1 MSSQRPSSSTE
12 TDFSHPLPEHIL
24 KRFSELLFSNRE
36 NDIIHNPYDR
46 EIREMSAIEKGDL
59 SSLQQSIDETYDGKI
74 GTLAKD
80 NRRNIKNLA
89 IVNTTIA
96 CRAAIRGGIM
106 PEIAFSL
113 SDTIIQTIEETDDI
127 SSLNEL
133 ITALKFQYA
142 RMVKELRESTE
153 KNNSTKNNYQIE
165 KCKNYILTHLHGRL
179 TLKEIAGALSLNPSY
194 LSDLFR
200 RCEGI
205 TVTEYI
211 RRQKINLTRNLL
223 IYSSYSYSEIASYLG
238 YASQSHL
245 GKQFREMTGMTLKQ
259 YREIYQKNNF

>member
-1 MSSQRPSSSTE
+1 MSG
-12 TDFSHPLPEHIL
+12 
-24 KRFSELLFSNRE
+24 
-36 NDIIHNPYDR
+36 
-46 EIREMSAIEKGDL
+46 IEQGDL
-59 SSLQQSIDETYDGKI
+59 SALQQSIDETYIGEI
-74 GTLAKD
+74 GTLVKD
-80 NRRNIKNLA
+80 ERRNIRNLA

-106 PEIAFSL
+106 PEIAFSV
-113 SDTIIQTIEETDDI
+113 SDAIIKEIEETDES

-142 RMVKELRESTE
+142 RMVKELRESSD
-153 KNNSTKNNYQIE
+153 KNNATKGNYLIE

-179 TLKEIAGALSLNPSY
+179 TLKEIAGVLCLNPSY
-194 LSDLFR
+194 LSDLFH

-205 TVTEYI
+205 TITEYI
-211 RRQKINLTRNLL
+211 RNQKINLTRNLL

-259 YREIYQKNNF
+259 YREAYQKK